1 MKFPFLFFES
11 ERGVNRLLQQK
22 FEGEVQISYT
32 KADLM
37 KENFPISKILI
48 LQDKIF
54 SEVNTKKIQK
64 ENTQYLLM
72 LKNAIDTLTLLCS
85 EKILP
90 YKFVDEREFFLTDDF
105 KKIISLFE
113 TIITENDKIYKPY
126 VYIIMEEEKKM
137 DATHPQPTAS
147 QNYTIN
153 KNILYDDDE
162 FNVNIEDVDLT
173 IKVWS
178 KLISSVLSL
187 MQVLMTHRAVNN
199 VIKGRITARRETWNR
214 VSEEINETRNKV
226 IFKFFK

>member
-1 MKFPFLFFES
+1 MPFLFFES
-11 ERGVNRLLQQK
+11 ERGTNRFNPQK
-22 FEGEVQISYT
+22 YEGDIQINYT

-37 KENFPISKILI
+37 KENFPISKILT

-54 SEVNTKKIQK
+54 SDINTKKIQK

-85 EKILP
+85 ERILP
-90 YKFVDEREFFLTDDF
+90 YKFVDERECILTDDF
-105 KKIISLFE
+105 KKVISLFE

-137 DATHPQPTAS
+137 DVVHPQPAAS

-187 MQVLMTHRAVNN
+187 MQSLMTHRTVNN
-199 VIKGRITARRETWNR
+199 VIKLRITARRENWNR
-214 VSEEINETRNKV
+214 ATDEINETRNKV

>member
-1 MKFPFLFFES
+1 
-11 ERGVNRLLQQK
+11 
-22 FEGEVQISYT
+22 
-32 KADLM
+32 M
-37 KENFPISKILI
+37 KENLPISKLLT

-54 SEVNTKKIQK
+54 TDLNTKKIQK
-64 ENTQYLLM
+64 ENIQYLCM
-72 LKNAIDTLTLLCS
+72 LRNAIETLTLLCS

-90 YKFVDEREFFLTDDF
+90 YKFVDERKLTFTDDF
-105 KKIISLFE
+105 KKIITFFD
-113 TIITENDKIYKPY
+113 TIIQENDKIYKPY

-137 DATHPQPTAS
+137 DEPHAPVPGT

-187 MQVLMTHRAVNN
+187 MQSLMTHRIVNG
-199 VIKGRITARRETWNR
+199 VIKTRINRREPRITD
-214 VSEEINETRNKV
+214 EINETRNK
-226 IFKFFK
+226 IILKFFK